1 MGPLSNRDHPNRSQC
16 IVTASLLPPLILFIC
31 MNASPEAPAA
41 DIDHQAWLGETVK
54 AMRRR
59 LGLTQEELAWRAN
72 LHRTYIADIE
82 RGARNVTLRS
92 MESLA
97 KALELSVGELLSNVS
112 VPAARSGG
120 GGTQDILLV
129 EDNATDAA
137 LTLRAFRLV
146 KVANPLR
153 VLPHAEAAW
162 EYLTGKGGAS
172 QVGPQRPAIIL
183 LDLNL
188 PGMSGVEFLRRV
200 KLEPTLRDIPVIVL
214 TVSRHDQVIIEC
226 SRLGVV
232 NYIVKPLRFED
243 FVRISP
249 RLNLR
254 LTLGAPRP

>member
-1 MGPLSNRDHPNRSQC
+1 MS
-16 IVTASLLPPLILFIC
+16 APP
-31 MNASPEAPAA
+31 EDPATEI
-41 DIDHQAWLGETVK
+41 DIQAWLGETVK
-54 AMRRR
+54 ALRRR

-97 KALELSVGELLSNVS
+97 KALELSVGDLLSNIS
-112 VPAARSGG
+112 LPAARSGSG
-120 GGTQDILLV
+120 PAGSEDILLV

-146 KVANPLR
+146 RVTNPLR
-153 VLPHAEAAW
+153 VMPSAEAAW
-162 EYLTGKGGAS
+162 EYLTGKGTAS
-172 QVGPQRPAIIL
+172 SVGPQRPALIL

-188 PGMSGVEFLRRV
+188 PGISGVEFLRRV
-200 KLEPTLRDIPVIVL
+200 KLEPALRDIPVVVL

-243 FVRISP
+243 FVRVSP

-254 LTLGAPRP
+254 LTLGAPRA

>member
-1 MGPLSNRDHPNRSQC
+1 MSP
-16 IVTASLLPPLILFIC
+16 
-31 MNASPEAPAA
+31 SPENPTPAG
-41 DIDHQAWLGETVK
+41 DLQVWLGETVK
-54 AMRRR
+54 AFRRR

-97 KALELSVGELLSNVS
+97 KALEITVGELLSAIS
-112 VPAARSGG
+112 LPPPGPRPGSTGH
-120 GGTQDILLV
+120 DELLLV

-137 LTLRAFRLV
+137 LTIRAFRLV

-153 VLPHAEAAW
+153 VVPHAEGAW
-162 EYLTGKGGAS
+162 EYLAGTGA
-172 QVGPQRPAIIL
+172 QAPVGPRTPALIL

-188 PGMSGVEFLRRV
+188 PGMSGVEFLRRLKADPV
-200 KLEPTLRDIPVIVL
+200 RSEIPVVVL
-214 TVSRHDQVIIEC
+214 TVSRHDRVILEC

-232 NYIVKPLRFED
+232 NYIVKPLSFES
-243 FVRISP
+243 FLRVSP

-254 LTLGAPRP
+254 LKVAAPGA

>member
-1 MGPLSNRDHPNRSQC
+1 MSAP
-16 IVTASLLPPLILFIC
+16 
-31 MNASPEAPAA
+31 PEAPVA
-41 DIDHQAWLGETVK
+41 DIDLQAWLGETVK
-54 AMRRR
+54 ALRRR

-92 MESLA
+92 IESLA
-97 KALELSVGELLSNVS
+97 KALEMSVGELLSNVS
-112 VPAARSGG
+112 VPASRPGAGG
-120 GGTQDILLV
+120 EGTQDILLV

-153 VLPHAEAAW
+153 VMPHAEAAW
-162 EYLTGKGGAS
+162 EYLMGKGAS
-172 QVGPQRPAIIL
+172 SQAGPQRPAIIL

-188 PGMSGVEFLRRV
+188 PGISGVEFLRRL

-232 NYIVKPLRFED
+232 NYIVKPLKFED